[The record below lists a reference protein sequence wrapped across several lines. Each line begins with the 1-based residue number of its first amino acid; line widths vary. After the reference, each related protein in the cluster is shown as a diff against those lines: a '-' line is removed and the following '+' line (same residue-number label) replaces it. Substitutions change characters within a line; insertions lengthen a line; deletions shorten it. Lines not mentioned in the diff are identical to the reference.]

1 MENLKLE
8 KGGRALLVG
17 VSCRRG
23 AVYNSSEETLRELA
37 GLVETAGGEAVCSL
51 SQQRETPDSSTY
63 LGEGKVEEAREL
75 CTAQEIDFIVFD
87 GELSPSQ
94 LSNLERETDCRV
106 IDRSMLILDIFAL
119 HAVTS
124 EGKLQVE
131 LAQMKY
137 TLPRLSGKGL
147 ELSRQ
152 GGGIGTRGPGES
164 KLETDRRHVRTRIAA
179 LRRELDEVKKNRGE
193 KRALRDRS
201 GAPRVAIVGYTNAGK
216 STLLNFLT
224 GAGVLSED
232 KLFATLD
239 PTTRKLR
246 LPQGMEIYLTD
257 TVGLIRNLPH
267 QFIEAFSSTLEELK
281 YSDLLLHVVD
291 AANPDCASHVE
302 VVRELAAELGAAE
315 LPMVTALNKCDK
327 EGECALHIPGA
338 VPISAKTG
346 QGVDALL
353 AAIEKELAKRMHRC
367 TVVLPF
373 SQGQLLDRLHRGA
386 QIESEE
392 YLPEGVRLTLTADSA
407 LYNRLLEYLQ

>member
-1 MENLKLE
+1 MEQLQKRE
-8 KGGRALLVG
+8 SGRALLIG

-23 AVYNSSEETLRELA
+23 AVYNSSEETLRELS

-51 SQQRETPDSSTY
+51 WQQRDTPDSATY
-63 LGEGKVEEAREL
+63 IGEGKAAEAREL
-75 CTAQEIDFIVFD
+75 CAAQELDLVVFD

-94 LSNLERETDCRV
+94 LSNLEREIDCRV

-137 TLPRLSGKGL
+137 TLPRLAGKGL
-147 ELSRQ
+147 ALSRL

-164 KLETDRRHVRTRIAA
+164 KLETDRRHIRARIAA
-179 LRRELDEVKKNRGE
+179 VRRELDEVKKNRGE

-201 GAPRVAIVGYTNAGK
+201 GVPRVAIVGYTNAGK
-216 STLLNFLT
+216 STLLNYLT

-239 PTTRKLR
+239 PTTRRLR

-267 QFIEAFSSTLEELK
+267 QFIEAFSSTLDELK
-281 YSDLLLHVVD
+281 YADLLLQVVD
-291 AANPDCASHVE
+291 VSNPDCAAHIE
-302 VVRELAAELGAAE
+302 VVEKLASELGAGAI
-315 LPMVTALNKCDK
+315 PMVIALNKCDR
-327 EGECALHIPGA
+327 EGELPVHLPEA
-338 VPISAKTG
+338 VPISARTG
-346 QGVDALL
+346 QGIPALL
-353 AAIEKELAKRMHRC
+353 TALERELAKRMHAC

-373 SQGQLLDRLHRGA
+373 SEGQLLDRLHRGA
-386 QIESEE
+386 QIEREE
-392 YLPEGVRLTLTADSA
+392 YLPEGIRLTLTVDDA
-407 LYNRLLEYLQ
+407 LYNRISRYLQ